1 MRMHST
7 DLADLIDDLMA
18 KARVASS
25 GRAARTIRGGH
36 ENALR
41 ETVIALLAG
50 HELSEHDSPHEA
62 TLQVLQG
69 RVRLITGDDT
79 WDGASGDHLT
89 VPPQRHSLAALEDS
103 VVLLTVSNRVP

>member
-1 MRMHST
+1 MDSR
-7 DLADLIDDLMA
+7 DLADVIDDLMA
-18 KARVASS
+18 KARTASS

-62 TLQVLQG
+62 TLQVLHG
-69 RVRLITGDDT
+69 RVRLIAADDA
-79 WDGASGDHLT
+79 WEGVAGDHLT